1 MRVKVIGFKRFEGNL
16 DGKDIS
22 SGKLFAE
29 VRLDDSRNGDK
40 QFAKGIAVEEIRLP
54 SAELVKRIEHI
65 PPPFFCEL
73 ETERVS
79 NGRESREV
87 VFDLRPI
94 DVAPPTVVKPAKAAA

>member
-1 MRVKVIGFKRFEGNL
+1 MARFKVVGFKRFEGNI

-22 SGKLFAE
+22 SAKLFVE

-40 QFAKGIAVEEIRLP
+40 QFAKGIAVEEIKLP
-54 SAELVKRIEHI
+54 GAELVRRIEHL
-65 PPPFFCEL
+65 PVPFMCEI

-87 VFDLRPI
+87 VLDLRPLEL
-94 DVAPPTVVKPAKAAA
+94 ATGGKPAAVKAA